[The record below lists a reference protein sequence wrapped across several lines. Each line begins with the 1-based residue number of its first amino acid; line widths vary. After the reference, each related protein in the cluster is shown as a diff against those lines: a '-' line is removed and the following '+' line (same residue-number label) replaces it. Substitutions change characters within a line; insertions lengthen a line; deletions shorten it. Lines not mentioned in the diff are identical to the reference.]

1 MATDYD
7 KGKITDR
14 ERKAAQN
21 QTTISQENVNDVK
34 NQLSRQLANYDFADA
49 QNRALANTQLAQ
61 NSRKTSAD
69 RFEAQR
75 DLQAATL
82 GLLGSMGSAMNGST
96 TGNLMSMLR
105 SRNDK
110 ENNTYWAQHQENQ
123 DQVENAYNDSLNQ
136 NNVAR
141 RDAMQS
147 AEKAIRDITADW
159 RANMNNINPNLF
171 PGADKSITGS
181 TAAST
186 AAGAINSL
194 FGGGKTV
201 GGGVSVG
208 NSPKLNAGTVWTP
221 GAVRQNTSD
230 ISGYVIPD
238 NRGVES
244 LPTGQTNP
252 RQSMNVGAVRN
263 QVRGGAGNVVG
274 GDYFS
279 QMMNRFN
286 GMTPSSSNNAAA
298 NKAEDRANMTRLT
311 PNANRAKT
319 QQAMSEARSNQEVV
333 KNMNNMA
340 RQAMLNS
347 SNR

>member
-171 PGADKSITGS
+171 PGSDKSTKDDKTIG
-181 TAAST
+181 AAS
-186 AAGAINSL
+186 AGNASSGAISGL
-194 FGGGKTV
+194 FNGGKTV
-201 GGGVSVG
+201 GGTVSVG
-208 NSPKLNAGTVWTP
+208 NTPRFNAGTVWTP
-221 GAVRQNTSD
+221 GAVNQNNSN

-263 QVRGGAGNVVG
+263 QVRGGAGNAVG

-286 GMTPSSSNNAAA
+286 G
-298 NKAEDRANMTRLT
+298 R
-311 PNANRAKT
+311 
-319 QQAMSEARSNQEVV
+319 
-333 KNMNNMA
+333 
-340 RQAMLNS
+340 
-347 SNR
+347 